1 MVLSLAAELVL
12 IEDLAVRTELAKEWM
27 LALSLTEE
35 GPRLELTLR
44 LRTVA
49 RMLVASLSASRRDV

>member
-12 IEDLAVRTELAKEWM
+12 MVVLAVRTELAKEWT
-27 LALSLTEE
+27 LALSLTE

-44 LRTVA
+44 LRTLA